1 MMSSLIMYTVRN
13 KGEFEAL
20 FLALFSPLIFFVF
33 CFYESLNPSF
43 VFVASKKNESRLCS
57 FSPPYKTRF
66 LIRQGYTHDPGFQP
80 ERRPSDGESDHVDVR
95 LSFAAARFLTTTFFF
110 RDKARFR
117 RLETCGDACEYFRAL
132 LTHSLSLSP
141 ILLQLYRDV
150 QETCVKLGFL
160 YPNAKTSDPVQRR
173 ADCVTM
179 FRVVGCTC
187 ASTLFWCLASA
198 FSRLFCLSLSL
209 SRVQM

>member
-1 MMSSLIMYTVRN
+1 MRI
-13 KGEFEAL
+13 
-20 FLALFSPLIFFVF
+20 
-33 CFYESLNPSF
+33 
-43 VFVASKKNESRLCS
+43 
-57 FSPPYKTRF
+57 
-66 LIRQGYTHDPGFQP
+66 
-80 ERRPSDGESDHVDVR
+80 
-95 LSFAAARFLTTTFFF
+95 SFAAARFLTTFFVVSRSSF
-110 RDKARFR
+110 ARRFCKV
-117 RLETCGDACEYFRAL
+117 ETRGDACEYFRAL

-209 SRVQM
+209 SLSCRSTAFASASAFNQPLAGWDVSSVVYLNSGEPRLLLVWCFSL